1 LSQPTL
7 DLARIEWR
15 ASGKEGPA
23 HARKKTR
30 EGRWVGGVWL
40 LPSRTFVYAIL
51 GVCLSTDLFGNL
63 CFFGRS
69 GSSDQLLV
77 GLVERFA
84 S

>member
-1 LSQPTL
+1 VAG
-7 DLARIEWR
+7 DGED
-15 ASGKEGPA
+15 
-23 HARKKTR
+23 TR
-30 EGRWVGGVWL
+30 GVGGWKVPPWL
-40 LPSRTFVYAIL
+40 LPSRAFVYAIL